1 MRLGRIRDF
10 ASCAPA
16 LHGADCD
23 LLDLPAAPVDWL
35 TDITAHRDALIR
47 YALGLRPGYERLGR
61 IVGQL
66 AGLLI
71 LARLGKRFESD
82 WPMATSVV
90 EQVQQVDDELHSL
103 WVPAVARQHHRYI
116 LQALQRVQKVVHAFD
131 QRLPTGDLLCA
142 QLDGWTRELKLAGAM
157 LSGAAVEALGIMPLD
172 FSQAC
177 CNCGTTPMKM
187 SDNSYV

>member
-1 MRLGRIRDF
+1 M
-10 ASCAPA
+10 
-16 LHGADCD
+16 
-23 LLDLPAAPVDWL
+23 DLPSAPLDWL
-35 TDITAHRDALIR
+35 AEIKTDRDVLIR

-82 WPMATSVV
+82 WPMAISVV
-90 EQVQQVDDELHSL
+90 EQAQLVDDELHSV
-103 WVPAVARQHHRYI
+103 WVPAAASQHHCYI
-116 LQALQRVQKVVHAFD
+116 LQAQQRVQKVVNAFD
-131 QRLPTGDLLCA
+131 QRLPTGDLLCV

-177 CNCGTTPMKM
+177 CNCGTTPNK
-187 SDNSYV
+187 NV

>member
-1 MRLGRIRDF
+1 MRLGRISDF
-10 ASCAPA
+10 ASSAPT
-16 LHGADCD
+16 LHGAECD
-23 LLDLPAAPVDWL
+23 LLDLPVAPVGWL
-35 TDITAHRDALIR
+35 ADITTDRDALIR
-47 YALGLRPGYERLGR
+47 YALGVRSGYERTGR

-90 EQVQQVDDELHSL
+90 EQARQAEEEMHSA
-103 WVPAVARQHHRYI
+103 WVPAAARHHHCYL
-116 LQALQRVQKVVHAFD
+116 LQAIQRVQNVVCAFD
-131 QRLPTGDLLCA
+131 RRIPTGDLLCA

-157 LSGAAVEALGIMPLD
+157 LSGAAVEGLGLMPLD

-177 CNCGTTPMKM
+177 CNCGT
-187 SDNSYV
+187 NLQ

>member
-1 MRLGRIRDF
+1 MRLGRISDF
-10 ASCAPA
+10 ASSAPA

-35 TDITAHRDALIR
+35 ADITTNHDALIR
-47 YALGLRPGYERLGR
+47 YALGLRPGYERMGR

-90 EQVQQVDDELHSL
+90 EQTQQLDGELHSV
-103 WVPAVARQHHRYI
+103 WVPVFARQHHRYI
-116 LQALQRVQKVVHAFD
+116 LQALQRVQKVVNAFD
-131 QRLPTGDLLCA
+131 QHLPTGDLLCA

-157 LSGAAVEALGIMPLD
+157 LSGGAVEALGIMPLD

-177 CNCGTTPMKM
+177 CNCRTTLQ
-187 SDNSYV
+187 

>member
-1 MRLGRIRDF
+1 MRLGRISDF
-10 ASCAPA
+10 ASAAPA

-23 LLDLPAAPVDWL
+23 LLELPAAPVDWL
-35 TDITAHRDALIR
+35 SDITTDRDALIR
-47 YALGLRPGYERLGR
+47 YALGVRPGYERTGR

-90 EQVQQVDDELHSL
+90 EQARQAQEELHSA
-103 WVPAVARQHHRYI
+103 WVPAVARHHHRYL
-116 LQALQRVQKVVHAFD
+116 LQALQRVQNVVCAFD
-131 QRLPTGDLLCA
+131 RRIPAGDPLRA
-142 QLDGWTRELKLAGAM
+142 QLDGWTRELKMAGAM
-157 LSGAAVEALGIMPLD
+157 LSGAAVEGLGLMPLD

-177 CNCGTTPMKM
+177 CNCST
-187 SDNSYV
+187 NLQ

>member
-1 MRLGRIRDF
+1 MRLGRISDF
-10 ASCAPA
+10 ASSAPT

-35 TDITAHRDALIR
+35 ADITTDRDCLIR
-47 YALGLRPGYERLGR
+47 YALGVRPSYERMGR

-66 AGLLI
+66 AGLMI

-82 WPMATSVV
+82 WPMAASVV
-90 EQVQQVDDELHSL
+90 DQARQAEEELHSA
-103 WVPAVARQHHRYI
+103 WVPVVARHHHWYL
-116 LQALQRVQKVVHAFD
+116 LQALQRIHKVVCAFD
-131 QRLPTGDLLCA
+131 QRMLAGDLLRA

-157 LSGAAVEALGIMPLD
+157 LSGAAVEGLGLMPLD

-177 CNCGTTPMKM
+177 CNCGTTFQ
-187 SDNSYV
+187 